1 MMQRR
6 EGELLI
12 PFITVFQ
19 DAVII
24 ELSFLVSYW
33 LRFYSPL
40 VQYVPVTKGF
50 PPIAAYFKGSIFLIV
65 VWIIIFHRF
74 GLYGARRQLN
84 PVGEFYR
91 LLKAVSLGMMVMM
104 SATFFYRGFSYS
116 RLVFLYVWV
125 LSIFLLT
132 IGRIL
137 LIKYK
142 QHRYAHGRGLLNA
155 AIVGSGKWATILFDK
170 VIQNP
175 EIGFKIV
182 GCSGKIAG
190 LTQRTKYLGEI
201 DELPEIIRANNIHLL
216 LLVLDS
222 NEHELFW
229 NIIKMCE
236 GVNVEFMMLPDQVE
250 MMTSQL
256 QVIQV
261 GGIPLLRIKD
271 VRLKGWEGILKRVF
285 DVILSMLG
293 LIIFSPIF
301 LVVAILIKLTSKGP
315 VFYRQPR
322 IGFDGKEFWIYK
334 FRSMRE
340 DAEKES
346 GPVWAIENDPRVTS
360 VGRMLRRT
368 SIDELPQ
375 LVNVFLSD
383 MSIVGPRP
391 ERRVFVEKFK
401 KSIPKY
407 LERHRVKSGMTGWA
421 QVNGLRGNTP
431 IEERTKYDIYYVE
444 NWSLAFDFEIILKT
458 IWVVISGKNSY

>member
-1 MMQRR
+1 
-6 EGELLI
+6 
-12 PFITVFQ
+12 
-19 DAVII
+19 
-24 ELSFLVSYW
+24 
-33 LRFYSPL
+33 
-40 VQYVPVTKGF
+40 
-50 PPIAAYFKGSIFLIV
+50 
-65 VWIIIFHRF
+65 
-74 GLYGARRQLN
+74 
-84 PVGEFYR
+84 
-91 LLKAVSLGMMVMM
+91 MMVMM

-155 AIVGSGKWATILFDK
+155 AIVGSGKWAIILFDK

-346 GPVWAIENDPRVTS
+346 GPVWAIENDPRVTP